1 MRGGAEETVRAPRAT
16 RRVTPRQ
23 EQARTEILTAAAD
36 LIAQGGFHG
45 MSMRDL
51 AAATDRALASLYTYF
66 DSKEGVLFAL
76 QAGAFEALLE
86 SARHAVSLAE
96 TGEGRLYAF
105 IANHVSYVTE
115 HRNVM
120 RVLVHEASA
129 LDADQRRR
137 LRALK
142 DAYFEIARDLLAALR
157 TPDSHGSE
165 RELELETYSVFGTIN
180 WVFAWYDPARHGS
193 PFEVAATLHRMTM
206 SGLGGRG
213 EVNPA
218 VAAELRVVERALRDA
233 PNPSP
238 IRPEVTAPP

>member
-1 MRGGAEETVRAPRAT
+1 MRGGAEETVRVTRAA

-23 EQARTEILTAAAD
+23 EQGRTAILTAAAD

-137 LRALK
+137 LRTLK
-142 DAYFEIARDLLAALR
+142 DAYFEIARDLLAVLQ
-157 TPDSHGSE
+157 TPSPPGPD
-165 RELELETYSVFGTIN
+165 LELETYSVFGTIN

-213 EVNPA
+213 EVDPA
-218 VAAELRVVERALRDA
+218 VAAELRVVERALREA